1 MRHRIDQLTSFVG
14 HRLTV
19 KPEIVGGTVRYLGLI
34 DGRCCVTKPT
44 QEAAISA
51 LAHSPTE
58 VNRDCDRR
66 GIPSGGRV

>member
-34 DGRCCVTKPT
+34 DGQCCVTKPT

-51 LAHSPTE
+51 LVRRFAE
-58 VNRDCDRR
+58 VTVARCAPD
-66 GIPSGGRV
+66 